1 MDCCFSLFTERRLAD
16 DVVFALFLWGRFAY
30 ETKGRAVIRG
40 FFSRR
45 GARAGILCVLLVG
58 AMASAMLSGAYD
70 LSFDDVW
77 RGVVVNLTGAP
88 DPGLAKVREVIVWKI
103 RLPRLIL
110 AAVSGMALAVSGAAY
125 QGCFRNPLVEPYI
138 LGVSSGAACGAALA
152 ILFPH
157 ILPPLPVSA
166 FITALFAVG
175 ITGLLARSREETPP
189 VALALAG
196 IIVGALF
203 TAVVGAMKYLAADTQ
218 LREITFW
225 MMGGFHYASWSDVRL
240 TTMLTTPCVLIVWG
254 LAWRLN
260 VLSLGDENA
269 RSLGVNPVALR
280 RTLVVSATMCAAACV
295 ASAGIIGWV
304 GLMAPHAARMLFGP
318 DNRWVVP
325 GAALLGAM
333 YLLVCDTLAR
343 TLTAAEIPISIVTA
357 VLGAPYLLWLL
368 RAKGKEL
375 YAN

>member
-1 MDCCFSLFTERRLAD
+1 MVSSRVMQAD
-16 DVVFALFLWGRFAY
+16 LRPR
-30 ETKGRAVIRG
+30 GRALSVAA
-40 FFSRR
+40 
-45 GARAGILCVLLVG
+45 ARMAGLCLLLLC
-58 AMASAMLSGAYD
+58 AMSLAMLAGAYD
-70 LSFDDVW
+70 ISLAEVW
-77 RGVVVNLTGAP
+77 KSIIAHISGHG
-88 DPGLAKVREVIVWKI
+88 DPGITKVSDVIVWNI
-103 RLPRLIL
+103 RLPRLLL

-157 ILPPLPVSA
+157 LLPPLPLAAFGGALLAVS
-166 FITALFAVG
+166 L
-175 ITGLLARSREETPP
+175 TGLLARNRGATPP
-189 VALALAG
+189 VALVLAG

-203 TAVVGAMKYLAADTQ
+203 TAGVGVMKYLAADTQ

-225 MMGGFHYASWSDVRL
+225 MMGGFHYASWADARL
-240 TTMLTTPCVLIVWG
+240 TSLLVLPGIGIIWLFG
-254 LAWRLN
+254 WWLN
-260 VLSLGDENA
+260 VLSLGDEDA

-280 RTLVVSATMCAAACV
+280 RILVVLATVCAAACV

-318 DNRWVVP
+318 DNRWVIP
-325 GAALLGAM
+325 GSALMGAV

-343 TLTAAEIPISIVTA
+343 TLTIAEIPISILTA

-368 RAKGKEL
+368 RVKGREL